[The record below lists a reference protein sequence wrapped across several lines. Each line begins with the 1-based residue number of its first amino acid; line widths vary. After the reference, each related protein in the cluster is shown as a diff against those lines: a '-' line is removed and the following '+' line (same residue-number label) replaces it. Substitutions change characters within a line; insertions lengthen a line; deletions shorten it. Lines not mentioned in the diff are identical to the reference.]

1 MKFKGKGRK
10 FMLWV
15 WGIFYA
21 FLCMELLIIP
31 KKKQYRN

>member
-15 WGIFYA
+15 WGII
-21 FLCMELLIIP
+21 LCFFVYGIVNNTE
-31 KKKQYRN
+31 KETV